1 MSCVKTVP
9 DRGHT
14 TLHCPCF
21 DQPTH
26 VRAGPGWAFH
36 IFQGSRCHDPMYLTI
51 SGPYYTY
58 RTYHDMLHQD
68 SQANLPVYKSAIAR
82 IKQLPIIAAVYLF
95 FSYFFS
101 IEVSNILL
109 LRREKKWGFEREGPD
124 HVSAVSLFS
133 SKEPLNILLLVYLHV
148 FCHFYQGKQHLHLS
162 VCFHGHNIAVPNG
175 VFS

>member
-14 TLHCPCF
+14 TLHCPCL

-26 VRAGPGWAFH
+26 VRAGPGRAFH
-36 IFQGSRCHDPMYLTI
+36 IFQGSRCHDPTGSRFIQCEPLIPIFLIPVHDPMYLTF

-95 FSYFFS
+95 FSYSFS

-109 LRREKKWGFEREGPD
+109 LLREKNGDLSGKGQT
-124 HVSAVSLFS
+124 VSLQFHC
-133 SKEPLNILLLVYLHV
+133 LVLRSH
-148 FCHFYQGKQHLHLS
+148 
-162 VCFHGHNIAVPNG
+162 
-175 VFS
+175 